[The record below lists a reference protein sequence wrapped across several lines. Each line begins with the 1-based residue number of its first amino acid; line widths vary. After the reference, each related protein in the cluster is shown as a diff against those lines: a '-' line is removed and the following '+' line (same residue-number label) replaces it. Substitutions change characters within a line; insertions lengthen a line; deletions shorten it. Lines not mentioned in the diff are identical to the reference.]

1 MTFIVLVVHYP
12 VLVVQYNDPRTRMF
26 EQIMDKIMVKHP
38 EQNLFGHLH
47 QRLWHPNGRPRIG
60 LTDLFEHSAW
70 TAIWVDAFRYS
81 ILYPLK
87 DMFKYL
93 WLEITCV
100 FNHWYLIWCCLMIFT
115 IYFHVFLLEFT
126 PFWAGDTSLWHDT
139 WGDDF
144 WRESDRDES
153 DRDGLKHVETIKQK
167 CTKQH

>member
-1 MTFIVLVVHYP
+1 MKFIVLVVHYP
-12 VLVVQYNDPRTRMF
+12 VLVILYNDPRTRMF

-47 QRLWHPNGRPRIG
+47 QHLWHPNGRPRIG

-81 ILYPLK
+81 MLYPLK

-93 WLEITCV
+93 WLEIACV

-115 IYFHVFLLEFT
+115 IYFKFPCFFYWNLRHFVLALRVCDMI
-126 PFWAGDTSLWHDT
+126 PGVMI
-139 WGDDF
+139 
-144 WRESDRDES
+144 SDENLIEM
-153 DRDGLKHVETIKQK
+153 GWNMFKP
-167 CTKQH
+167 